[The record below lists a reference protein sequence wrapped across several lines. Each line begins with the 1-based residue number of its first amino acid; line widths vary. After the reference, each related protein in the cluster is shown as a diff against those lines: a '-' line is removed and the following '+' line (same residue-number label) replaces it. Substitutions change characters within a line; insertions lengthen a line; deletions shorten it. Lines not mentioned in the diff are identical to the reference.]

1 MALVF
6 IKAKAI
12 SLDILCKKAAF
23 FLVNYMKERLLN
35 MQAKDVRQ
43 LVIGGAGIMGASIAQ
58 IFAKYGYNVVLYDI
72 SAKSIENGKKLIA
85 INQETAIVEG
95 EIKPEDSKVLLDRIS
110 FSMDPECFSDAD
122 FVIEAIVEDMKV
134 KHDFWGQVSKIAP
147 GDAIL
152 TTNTS
157 GLSIT
162 EIAKA
167 VKNPQRFAG
176 MHWVNPPHI
185 VPLVEV
191 ICGEKSDPA
200 VAETIAEVARKIG
213 KKPVMVKKDAKGF
226 VLNRL
231 QFCILREA
239 MHIVES
245 GIADIKDVDAVMK
258 YGLGMR
264 YACLGPFEVA
274 DLGGLDTFFSIA
286 SYLFADLS
294 DMKEPPK
301 MFSELI
307 DQQFYGTKSERGF
320 YDYSNGRAEKVIEK
334 RDKDFIKIANCLY
347 K

>member
-1 MALVF
+1 
-6 IKAKAI
+6 
-12 SLDILCKKAAF
+12 
-23 FLVNYMKERLLN
+23 

-43 LVIGGAGIMGASIAQ
+43 LVIGGAGIMGTSIAQ

-85 INQETAIVEG
+85 INQETAITEG
-95 EIKPEDSKVLLDRIS
+95 EIKSEDSEMILNRIS
-110 FSMDPECFSDAD
+110 FSMDIECFRNAD

-134 KHDFWGQVSKIAP
+134 KHDFWDKVSKIALD
-147 GDAIL
+147 DAIL

-167 VKNPQRFAG
+167 VKNPERFAG

-213 KKPVMVKKDAKGF
+213 KKPVMVKKDAQGF
-226 VLNRL
+226 ILNRL

-307 DQQFYGTKSERGF
+307 DQQFYGTKSGRGF
-320 YDYSNGRAEKVIEK
+320 YDYSDGRAEKVIEK

>member
-1 MALVF
+1 MDINGF
-6 IKAKAI
+6 GFYKSKAI
-12 SLDILCKKAAF
+12 SLDVYFA
-23 FLVNYMKERLLN
+23 VNHMKERLLI
-35 MQAKDVRQ
+35 MQAKDVRRIA
-43 LVIGGAGIMGASIAQ
+43 IGGAGIMGTSIAQ
-58 IFAKYGYNVVLYDI
+58 IFAKYGYSVVLYDI
-72 SAKSIENGKKLIA
+72 VIKSIENGKKLIA
-85 INQETAIVEG
+85 INQETAIMEG
-95 EIKPEDSKVLLDRIS
+95 EIKPEDSKELLDRIS

-134 KHDFWGQVSKIAP
+134 KHDFWAQTSKIAP
-147 GDAIL
+147 ADAIL

-167 VKNPQRFAG
+167 VKKPERFAG

-191 ICGEKSDPA
+191 ICGEKTDLA

-213 KKPVMVKKDAKGF
+213 KKPVMVKKDVQGF
-226 VLNRL
+226 ILNRL

-245 GIADIKDVDAVMK
+245 GIAGIEDVDAVMK

-274 DLGGLDTFFSIA
+274 DLGGLDTFYSIA

-301 MFSELI
+301 MFSDLI
-307 DQQFYGTKSERGF
+307 DQQFYGTKSGRGF
-320 YDYSNGRAEKVIEK
+320 YDYSNGKAEKVIEK